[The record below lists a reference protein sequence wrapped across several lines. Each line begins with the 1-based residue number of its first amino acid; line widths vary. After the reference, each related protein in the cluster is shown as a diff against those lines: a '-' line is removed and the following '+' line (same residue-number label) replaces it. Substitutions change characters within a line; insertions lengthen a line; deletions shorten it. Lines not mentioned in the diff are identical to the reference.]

1 MKLCGLVLINGVACL
16 QSSAEFGVKSSS
28 TKGPLWVQQTWEAAV
43 HWLVPVSGYLG
54 QMGVR

>member
-1 MKLCGLVLINGVACL
+1 MGSCGEEKRSLRFE
-16 QSSAEFGVKSSS
+16 SSAEFGVKSSS